1 MLSVGGNCPQSQKGS
16 LVAQTVKNPPTMQE
30 NWIQSLDWKDALE
43 EGMATHSTIL
53 AWRITM
59 DREAWWATAH
69 ETPMLEHPLP
79 GS

>member
-1 MLSVGGNCPQSQKGS
+1 
-16 LVAQTVKNPPTMQE
+16 
-30 NWIQSLDWKDALE
+30 
-43 EGMATHSTIL
+43 MATHSNIL